1 MVATRA
7 VKRNNAASNSPL
19 HNAGILQQILAYAG
33 AGQYL
38 FIGPVSRA
46 FRESYNATPDIKVES
61 VDTGEQITVGRCTT
75 RLAAVF
81 QSATR
86 VQLAHA
92 CGLQLHTTAKS
103 STALHYIA
111 GETADE
117 PTLLEANRLG
127 LPKSIDVSS
136 GAAGAPNLAK
146 LKWMVTEQHYPISVH
161 TTEAAA
167 RCGSVAV
174 LEWLHQQGVKHNQAT
189 AEVAAESDQLAVL
202 QYLWKC
208 SGSIMFDDSVSRAAA
223 ENGRLAVLQW
233 LRSTG
238 DCQWDSEDI
247 MASAAKSG
255 SVPLMK
261 WIAEQDPDV
270 ELDEEVMYHAA
281 QAGHTAVC
289 EWLNNHECPW
299 DEHAVHVAARAGHLD
314 TVRWLVQNGCEYDA
328 TTIGSWGAQS

>member
-38 FIGPVSRA
+38 FIGTVSKA
-46 FRESYNATPDIKVES
+46 FRDSYSATPDIKVES

-81 QSATR
+81 QSSSR

-92 CGLQLHTTAKS
+92 CGLQLNTTAMS

-117 PTLLEANRLG
+117 HTLLEANRLG

-136 GAAGAPNLAK
+136 GAAGAPNLDK
-146 LKWMVTEQHYPISVH
+146 LKWMVTQQHYPISAH

-167 RCGSVAV
+167 RCGNVAV
-174 LEWLHQQGVKHNQAT
+174 LDWLQQQGVKHTQAT

-202 QYLWKC
+202 QLLWKR

-233 LRSTG
+233 LRSTA

-270 ELDEEVMYHAA
+270 ELDEEVTVTCH
-281 QAGHTAVC
+281 
-289 EWLNNHECPW
+289 
-299 DEHAVHVAARAGHLD
+299 HAVHPSICDLCFAIDLLLM
-314 TVRWLVQNGCEYDA
+314 LV
-328 TTIGSWGAQS
+328 

>member
-7 VKRNNAASNSPL
+7 VKRNNAASISPL

-38 FIGPVSRA
+38 FIGSVSRA
-46 FRESYNATPDIKVES
+46 FRESYDATPDIKVES
-61 VDTGEQITVGRCTT
+61 VDGEQITVGRCTT

-81 QSATR
+81 QSAAR

-92 CGLQLHTTAKS
+92 CGLQLNTTAKS

-117 PTLLEANRLG
+117 HTLLEANRLG

-136 GAAGAPNLAK
+136 GAAGAPNLDK
-146 LKWMVTEQHYPISVH
+146 LKWMVTEQHYPISEH

-174 LEWLHQQGVKHNQAT
+174 LEWLQQQGVKHTQAT

-202 QYLWKC
+202 QYMWKC

-270 ELDEEVMYHAA
+270 ELDEEVNVTRH
-281 QAGHTAVC
+281 
-289 EWLNNHECPW
+289 
-299 DEHAVHVAARAGHLD
+299 HAVRPFMCDPRLSMYTFED
-314 TVRWLVQNGCEYDA
+314 QLGCVYMVYCNA
-328 TTIGSWGAQS
+328 SI